1 MFSRVAVWLRW
12 SFPRLLIGA
21 CLSVFHG
28 CDYPRAPEA
37 ADDAKGTL
45 PSTQA
50 STPADPR
57 LNQTFAAA
65 TLSEPPVDFHK
76 PPDLTLTGKSV
87 GKLYTQLL
95 AIWPTIELAGTDGK
109 VLPIRAILETDLGT
123 IEISLRSD
131 LAPNHVRNFVALAR
145 LGYYDGLVFERAV
158 RVKPP
163 DKPEVEILE
172 AGCPLGTGDPGIG
185 NLGYWLKSELST
197 EHFEAGTIGAP
208 HGSELDSAGPRF
220 FITLNEAPF
229 LDKHFT
235 IFGKVTVGIDV
246 ARRIFSLPISN
257 DPGYPE
263 GDRPEKPVV
272 IRKVWITSAPAEPE
286 TSR

>member
-1 MFSRVAVWLRW
+1 MYSRVAEWLRR
-12 SFPRLLIGA
+12 SFSWLLIGA
-21 CLSVFHG
+21 CLSTFLG
-28 CDYPRAPEA
+28 CDYPRDPEPLN
-37 ADDAKGTL
+37 DSKGTV
-45 PSTQA
+45 PSSQG
-50 STPADPR
+50 STPADTR

-65 TLSEPPVDFHK
+65 TRSEPPVDFHK
-76 PPDLTLTGKSV
+76 LPDRTLTGKSI
-87 GKLYTQLL
+87 GKLYTELT
-95 AIWPTIELAGTDGK
+95 AIWPTIELAGADGK
-109 VLPIRAILETDLGT
+109 LLPIRAILETDLGT
-123 IEISLRSD
+123 IEISLRPD
-131 LAPNHVRNFVALAR
+131 LAPNHVRNFIALAR

-172 AGCPLGTGDPGIG
+172 AGCPLGTGDQGIG

-197 EHFEAGTIGAP
+197 EHFEAGSVGAP

-220 FITLNEAPF
+220 FITLNQAPF
-229 LDKHFT
+229 LDRHFT
-235 IFGKVTVGIDV
+235 IFGKVSVGIDV

-272 IRKVWITSAPAEPE
+272 IRKIWITSAPAEPE
-286 TSR
+286 PAR